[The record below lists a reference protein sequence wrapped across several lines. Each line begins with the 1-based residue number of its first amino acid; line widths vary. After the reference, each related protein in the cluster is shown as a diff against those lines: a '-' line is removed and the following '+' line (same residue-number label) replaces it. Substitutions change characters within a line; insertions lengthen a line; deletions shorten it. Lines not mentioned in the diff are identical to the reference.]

1 MGRWL
6 LLVVPILLFA
16 ADYDVIVIGSSPTS
30 LFEALHQHAL
40 GKKVLVLEASPLI
53 GGAWQTIDTCGVP
66 HADLG
71 CHLIGL
77 SQELADFFSAYAGCK
92 IVPLDTPKIPDAPFG
107 KNGFYF
113 SKGCFELIDHL
124 QRRIARSTID
134 FRFNQ
139 LVHSGVIDEENGQAI
154 VKTADKQFSAE
165 KIFLTPYTYFPEE
178 LGEAAK
184 NKLKFHH
191 LYLLVYDPNPVKFTY
206 SFGIP
211 HTTRMM
217 NVTDFVD
224 LDNTGMQLIILQTH
238 DEDSLNKSSVF
249 LSKLK
254 EKNLIDESAYIVKS
268 ESYTYHQWPSHNHV
282 LSRSYP
288 KYFEILD
295 THNLI
300 NMTKYISRWKESLTT
315 YKEAVP
321 Q

>member
-6 LLVVPILLFA
+6 FLLLPILLFG

-40 GKKVLVLEASPLI
+40 GKKVLILEASPMI
-53 GGAWQTIDTCGVP
+53 GGAWQTIDTCGVA

-77 SQELADFFSAYAGCK
+77 NQDLADFFSIFAGCK
-92 IVPLDTPKIPDAPFG
+92 IVPLDTPKIPNAPFG

-124 QRRIARSTID
+124 QHRIERSSID
-134 FRFNQ
+134 FHFNQ
-139 LVHSGVIDEENGQAI
+139 TVYSARVDETNGMAI
-154 VKTADKQFSAE
+154 VKTADKEFSAE
-165 KIFLTPYTYFPEE
+165 KIYFTPYTYFPEQA
-178 LGEAAK
+178 GETVR

-191 LYLLVYDPNPVKFTY
+191 LYLLIHDPNPAKFTY

-211 HTTRMM
+211 NTTRMM
-217 NVTDFVD
+217 NMTDFVD
-224 LDNTGMQLIILQTH
+224 LENTGMQLIVLQTH
-238 DEDSLNKSSVF
+238 DEDSLHKGANF

-254 EKNLIDESAYIVKS
+254 EKKLIDESAYIIKS

-282 LSRSYP
+282 LSRSHP
-288 KYFEILD
+288 QYFEILD
-295 THNLI
+295 THNII
-300 NMTKYISRWKESLTT
+300 NMAKYIPRWKESLPT
-315 YKEAVP
+315 YLEAIS